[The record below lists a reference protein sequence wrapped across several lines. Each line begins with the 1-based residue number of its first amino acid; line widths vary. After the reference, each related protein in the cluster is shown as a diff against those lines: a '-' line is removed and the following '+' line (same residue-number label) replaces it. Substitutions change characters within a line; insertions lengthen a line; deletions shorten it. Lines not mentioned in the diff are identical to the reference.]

1 MVCLVIPATM
11 VDLGSVYI
19 KDFQE
24 KLVDQDPQV
33 LQGFLDLQESPA
45 TQDHEDLLVLQ
56 DCQADIVHQD

>member
-11 VDLGSVYI
+11 VDPGSVYI

-33 LQGFLDLQESPA
+33 LQGFQDLQESPA
-45 TQDHEDLLVLQ
+45 TQDHEDVLVLQ
-56 DCQADIVHQD
+56 DSQADIVHQD

>member
-33 LQGFLDLQESPA
+33 RISKAFYKGEW
-45 TQDHEDLLVLQ
+45 TKEKGT
-56 DCQADIVHQD
+56 I